1 MPSHT
6 TSLILSVALALF
18 LSLYLF
24 HSSQSKS
31 LAAPMA
37 TSPRVRFSVSSPSRC
52 HGQVTRS
59 SRLDR
64 LAGRRVR
71 AMEVPA
77 GGEGVPGETEGDAM
91 PPGFWEY
98 ALRDSDLGRGQR
110 RILSVATPFSQ
121 KGGKKIII
129 ARVGKEGGIFAFDY
143 MCPHLGVSL
152 ADGKFGVTEDGC
164 TIQCSQHNS
173 VFNIETGKCED
184 WLPGN
189 AFSLNSFQRM
199 VTPATNLK
207 TYPTLVRDGSVFV
220 DMSQSTVRGNFEDWL
235 EDRPKMRK

>member
-173 VFNIETGKCED
+173 VFNIEMDRNRLGLAVVCRDVLKICGSWYLRTGKCED

-199 VTPATNLK
+199 VTPA
-207 TYPTLVRDGSVFV
+207 
-220 DMSQSTVRGNFEDWL
+220 
-235 EDRPKMRK
+235 